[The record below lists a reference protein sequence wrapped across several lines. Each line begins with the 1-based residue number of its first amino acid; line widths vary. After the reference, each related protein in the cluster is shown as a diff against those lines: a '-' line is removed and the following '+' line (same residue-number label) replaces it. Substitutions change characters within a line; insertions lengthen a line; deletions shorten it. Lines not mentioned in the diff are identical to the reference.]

1 MICEI
6 DFPDID
12 GGRWRM
18 RFAQPHRL
26 FIAHTLAEV
35 PAIIAQA
42 EEAARDENWVV
53 GFVAYEAAPAFDPAL
68 QVKAASGALPLATF
82 AVYGSYDEAL
92 TTDAKDR
99 GSFACESWS
108 MATPRSAIDA
118 GIEVIRAA
126 IGNGDYYQVN
136 YTTRLV
142 SEFSG
147 SAAALYAALCEAQP
161 GGYGAFIDGGD
172 WQIASV
178 SPELFFDWT
187 PDRTLTTRPMKGTAP
202 RGDADATLRDS
213 AKERAE
219 NLMIVDLLRNDLAR
233 VAETGSVEVTR
244 LFDIEPLPTAWQ
256 MTSTVRGKT
265 KEEVTL
271 LDVFRALFPC
281 GSVTGA
287 PKVAVMKAIAELESE
302 PRGVYCGAI
311 GLIRPN
317 GHATFNVAIRT
328 VAVDV
333 KGATASCG
341 IGSGITLD
349 STADG
354 EYAEWLVKRRF
365 LLRATAAF
373 ELIETLRLEA
383 GRYWLLDGHLRRL
396 QNSAEHFGFACDAGE
411 IREALEHNARQH
423 PNGIL
428 RVRLL
433 LPRDGRVKLET
444 HALEANP
451 AALRVALA
459 QTCVDGSSEY
469 LRHKTSERAIYAP
482 HAPASADIFDTLLYN
497 ERDQITEFTRGNVVV
512 ELDGQRVTPPVSCGL
527 LPGVLRA
534 ELLARGEV
542 SEAIVMRADLTR
554 ATQLW
559 FINSVRGELLVQ
571 IVNSVIPA

>member
-18 RFAQPHRL
+18 RFVQPHRL
-26 FIAHTLAEV
+26 FITHVLDEV
-35 PAIIAQA
+35 PTVIAQA
-42 EEAARDENWVV
+42 EAAARDEHWVV

-68 QVKAASGALPLATF
+68 QVKAATAALPLAAF

-99 GSFACESWS
+99 DSFACGRWS
-108 MATPRSAIDA
+108 MTASRSAIDA
-118 GIEVIRAA
+118 GIADIRAA

-136 YTTRLV
+136 YTTRLE
-142 SEFSG
+142 SKFSG

-161 GGYGAFIDGGD
+161 DGYGAYLDGGE
-172 WQIASV
+172 WQIASA

-202 RGDADATLRDS
+202 RTASVDALRDS

-233 VAETGSVEVTR
+233 VAETGSVAVTR

-256 MTSTVRGKT
+256 MTSTVRCKT
-265 KEEVTL
+265 RTEVTL
-271 LDVFRALFPC
+271 VDVFRALFPC

-287 PKVAVMKAIAELESE
+287 PKVAAMQAIAELEST

-328 VAVDV
+328 VAVDA
-333 KGATASCG
+333 KTGTARCG

-349 STADG
+349 STAAA

-365 LLRATAAF
+365 LLHATAAF
-373 ELIETLRLEA
+373 DLIETLRLEA
-383 GRYWLLDGHLRRL
+383 GHYWLLDRHLRRL
-396 QNSAEHFGFACDAGE
+396 QDSAEHFGFDCDVDG
-411 IREALEHNARQH
+411 IRRKLEGNVRQH
-423 PNGIL
+423 SKSAW

-433 LPRDGRVKLET
+433 LGRDGSVKLET
-444 HALEANP
+444 HALEASP
-451 AALRVALA
+451 AIVRVALA
-459 QTCVDGSSEY
+459 LTPIDSGSET
-469 LRHKTSERAIYAP
+469 LQHKTSERAIYAP
-482 HAPASADIFDTLLYN
+482 HAPASADIFDTLLFN
-497 ERDQITEFTRGNVVV
+497 ERGEVTEFTRGNVVV
-512 ELDGQRVTPPVSCGL
+512 ELDGKRITPPLSCGL

-534 ELLARGEV
+534 ELLASGEV
-542 SEAIVMRADLTR
+542 SEAIVMRADLAR
-554 ATQLW
+554 ATRLW
-559 FINSVRGELLVQ
+559 FINSVRGELLAQ
-571 IVNSVIPA
+571 IVGPVIP